1 MGCRI
6 HAQIAKRDD
15 RVGTPGVTAEHRAH
29 ARAEFVEVEW
39 LHQVVVG
46 TTVESEDPVGDRIA
60 GGDHQYRDAMG
71 CPPELGEQFEAGF
84 SGEAEVEQQ
93 HLVAGGGQSQF
104 GGPAHRAPSRPCGH
118 PGAGPAERS
127 CRSSG
132 RLRRVTRASDLRRGH
147 VAPICRRAERNRH
160 PGEDRR
166 TQAGCCK
173 D

>member
-15 RVGTPGVTAEHRAH
+15 RVGAAGVTTEHRAH
-29 ARAEFVEVEW
+29 ARAEFVEVEG

-104 GGPAHRAPSRPCGH
+104 GGPAIAHPVDRVAILAQALLNALADHRVVFD
-118 PGAGPAERS
+118 E
-127 CRSSG
+127 
-132 RLRRVTRASDLRRGH
+132 
-147 VAPICRRAERNRH
+147 
-160 PGEDRR
+160 
-166 TQAGCCK
+166 
-173 D
+173 